1 MVKYLKRL
9 GILSVY
15 DRDGIIDRY
24 IEYLAYELKA
34 MLQDLIIVVNGYLRN
49 DEAIKLKSITNIV
62 IYRDNIGFD
71 GGAYKDI
78 LVHYLTR
85 ESLHQYDELVLC
97 NDTCYGPFVSF
108 EDIWNTMAVKDVDFW
123 GMNYIDNGLTNHM
136 QGYFLV
142 FRKNLLES
150 DTLYNYFYDY
160 IDENCSDIHEII
172 ATYEKG
178 LWKFLVE
185 KGYSFASYIE
195 CNNLD
200 MYKYGNILIRK
211 YGFPFLK
218 KKCFNSK
225 YNNDK
230 KNMADSLIWIKNNT
244 NYDIDMVIK
253 NSKRLYNMEIELS
266 VIGEEG
272 YLPIIEYKIS
282 GFKINRDEL
291 KNFIER
297 AKDIYIYGCG
307 KYGKEI
313 YFLYLKGNNKFR
325 GFIVSDN
332 EKDSNSV
339 LYNYSIKTI
348 SEIEKSTSIIVA
360 MNDKNQREVMP
371 YINQKWV
378 ICIL

>member
-1 MVKYLKRL
+1 
-9 GILSVY
+9 
-15 DRDGIIDRY
+15 
-24 IEYLAYELKA
+24 
-34 MLQDLIIVVNGYLRN
+34 
-49 DEAIKLKSITNIV
+49 
-62 IYRDNIGFD
+62 
-71 GGAYKDI
+71 
-78 LVHYLTR
+78 
-85 ESLHQYDELVLC
+85 
-97 NDTCYGPFVSF
+97 
-108 EDIWNTMAVKDVDFW
+108 
-123 GMNYIDNGLTNHM
+123 
-136 QGYFLV
+136 
-142 FRKNLLES
+142 
-150 DTLYNYFYDY
+150 
-160 IDENCSDIHEII
+160 
-172 ATYEKG
+172 
-178 LWKFLVE
+178 
-185 KGYSFASYIE
+185 
-195 CNNLD
+195 
-200 MYKYGNILIRK
+200 
-211 YGFPFLK
+211 
-218 KKCFNSK
+218 
-225 YNNDK
+225 
-230 KNMADSLIWIKNNT
+230 
-244 NYDIDMVIK
+244 MVIK

-272 YLPIIEYKIS
+272 YLPIIESPIS